1 MPRRKEQWMDD
12 DDSSGDSDDT
22 PLDDPDDPFDP
33 DDPDQAAERELFR
46 NPYGAARGKKRTRDQ
61 LKDDATYGVWAE
73 GDQDQQSRAGG
84 SGLGARSSRGGA
96 SKGQRKPDYLKGQSF
111 VAAGSGPSSSK
122 QPPPPVDNLSTALAL
137 EAPAEDEEDI
147 AMELA
152 SSSSAS
158 EQSDLGE
165 EFELDQD
172 GQEEQDD
179 DEDLA
184 PVPGLARASPPPELE
199 QAAQPAEDEKASSL
213 SFAPRG
219 LGSRPRGGGGARG
232 GIGSAARAGIGG
244 GRAGM
249 GAGAGAGA
257 GIGARA
263 GLGAAPMFAA
273 ATAASSTSTVEKGPG
288 GADSPMTGAATPRA
302 GLGAGG
308 AGIGARPS
316 PALVD
321 ALRAQLAGQGAQSP
335 AAEST
340 ASPSLSSVSSS
351 RDASPAPPP
360 SAPSAAAA
368 PPRERRSFLPSAP
381 PSSAAKS
388 TKLSKAESL
397 HFASLRSSGSVGL
410 KMLEKMGWSAASG
423 AGLGKEGQGIVTP
436 IGEGQKLRKKGEG
449 IKSGERSKGALADEA
464 RRKGVSID
472 ELTASE
478 DAAARAALGEA
489 KATKKHKDAW
499 QSSKP
504 KKDRKPKTEY
514 KTYEEIVA
522 ESGGAEYAQQELL
535 VDLSGNALPTQALS
549 SLPAFGAASADPTR
563 LPELRHN
570 LTLLTSTLSSSLRS
584 LAKEGAGVVQRRQY
598 LVAEEERVRKA
609 VEAQEARIRSL
620 EGVMGVV
627 ERVREREREA
637 LELVLAMEAQG
648 RDEEG
653 ATALDGFADDFDEL
667 LGGFPGEYDELR
679 LDEVVVGAI
688 TPICRRL
695 FQTWDPLS
703 RPSLAVSQ
711 FKRFRKHFL
720 IDKHAPAPS
729 ADENALDIY
738 GSGDGG
744 AAARKR
750 MGERAMS
757 PYETLMWTVWL
768 PKVRSAIN
776 NSWTPSDPAP
786 AVSLFTAWSPV
797 LPSFV
802 RDNILDQLILPK
814 LSSAIADWSPSA
826 FRRRQAPGLHTI
838 VFPWLEHAG
847 EGRMEAVLDEAKR
860 KVRGWLKTG
869 WKAKDGVPQGLDVW
883 KAAFASS
890 DWDTLLLQHV
900 LPALGALLRDQFSV
914 NPRQQDLAPL
924 EAALA
929 WGPLLRGSMLG
940 GLLEQEFFP
949 KWGEALWVWLTGE
962 PNLEQVAEWYK
973 WWKSYFPD
981 DVVALPG
988 VSRGFRKGLDLMN
1001 QAMAL
1006 GEDVKY
1012 RLKKPDF
1019 RPKHAT
1025 AAPSPAPKKKPT
1037 APAAATDEISFRTI
1051 VEEVAAAANLVFV
1064 PTGQV
1069 TPQGQALFRV
1079 SQGIEGRGGVTV
1091 YLEDD
1096 VVWIRERTGGGA
1108 FEPVSVEAMVSRALG
1123 GNKA

>member
-1 MPRRKEQWMDD
+1 MARRKQQWMDD
-12 DDSSGDSDDT
+12 EDSSDDSDDNT
-22 PLDDPDDPFDP
+22 LDDPDDPFDP

-61 LKDDATYGVWAE
+61 LKDEATYGVWAE
-73 GDQDQQSRAGG
+73 ADQGPQSRAGG
-84 SGLGARSSRGGA
+84 AGLGARTSTGGA

-111 VAAGSGPSSSK
+111 VAAGSAPSSSK
-122 QPPPPVDNLSTALAL
+122 QPSPPVDNLSTALAL
-137 EAPAEDEEDI
+137 EPPAEDEEDI

-152 SSSSAS
+152 SSSAS

-165 EFELDQD
+165 ESDQG
-172 GQEEQDD
+172 GQEQHQDAQ
-179 DEDLA
+179 DEEELA
-184 PVPGLARASPPPELE
+184 PVPGLARASPSPDLE
-199 QAAQPAEDEKASSL
+199 RAGQPAEDETASSL

-219 LGSRPRGGGGARG
+219 LGSRPREGGARG
-232 GIGSAARAGIGG
+232 GIGSGPRAGIGG

-249 GAGAGAGA
+249 GAGAAA
-257 GIGARA
+257 GIGAR
-263 GLGAAPMFAA
+263 GGFGAAPMFAA
-273 ATAASSTSTVEKGPG
+273 ATAASSTSTVEQKPG
-288 GADSPMTGAATPRA
+288 RADSPMTGAATPRA

-308 AGIGARPS
+308 GGIGARPA

-321 ALRAQLAGQGAQSP
+321 ALRAQLAGQVAQSLTP
-335 AAEST
+335 EST

-360 SAPSAAAA
+360 SAPSGAG

-381 PSSAAKS
+381 PSAAAKA
-388 TKLSKAESL
+388 TKLSKTEAL

-410 KMLEKMGWSAASG
+410 KMLEKMGWSASSG

-449 IKSGERSKGALADEA
+449 IKSGERSKGALAEEA
-464 RRKGVSID
+464 RRKGVSVD
-472 ELTASE
+472 DLVASE
-478 DAAARAALGEA
+478 DAVSRAALAEE

-504 KKDRKPKTEY
+504 KKDRKSKTEY

-522 ESGGAEYAQQELL
+522 ESGAAEYAQQELL

-598 LVAEEERVRKA
+598 LAAEEARVRKA

-620 EGVMGVV
+620 EGVMSVV
-627 ERVREREREA
+627 GRIRERETEA

-648 RDEEG
+648 REEEG
-653 ATALDGFADDFDEL
+653 SKALDGFADDFDEL
-667 LGGFPGEYDELR
+667 LGGFPGEYEELR

-695 FQTWDPLS
+695 FQTWDPLT

-711 FKRFRKHFL
+711 FKCFRKHFL

-729 ADENALDIY
+729 ADEDALDIY

-744 AAARKR
+744 TTTKKR
-750 MGERAMS
+750 TDKSTMS
-757 PYETLMWTVWL
+757 PYETLMWTIWL

-786 AVSLFTAWSPV
+786 AVALFTSWSPV
-797 LPSFV
+797 LPSFI

-826 FRRRQAPGLHTI
+826 FRRGQAPGLHTI

-869 WKAKDGVPQGLDVW
+869 WRAKEGVPQGLDVW

-900 LPALGALLRDQFSV
+900 LPALGALLRDQFIV
-914 NPRQQDLAPL
+914 NPRQQNLAPL
-924 EAALA
+924 EATLA

-981 DVVALPG
+981 DVVALPS

-1025 AAPSPAPKKKPT
+1025 STPTPAPAPKKKPT
-1037 APAAATDEISFRTI
+1037 AAATEEISFRSI
-1051 VEEVAAAANLVFV
+1051 VEEVAAASNLVFL
-1064 PTGQV
+1064 PTGKV

-1096 VVWIRERTGGGA
+1096 VVWVLEKAGGE
-1108 FEPVSVEAMVSRALG
+1108 FEPVSVESMVSRALG
-1123 GNKA
+1123 NKA